1 MNATIA
7 RALLED
13 AFEQVL
19 DNRVFRLLLVVV
31 LAIVA
36 FFFLVGF
43 GPEEIEILWGWR
55 TVSYADLFGSVGQ
68 SSRGI
73 EDPQALVIQTVVGLL
88 VETLA
93 GSLGMA
99 LCVCATAFFVPRMLE
114 KGAADV
120 LFAKP
125 VSRTTLLFARWSSGL
140 LFVAMLS
147 ALLLGGI
154 WLGLWIVSGWHDPG
168 ILWGVVTLTYLFA
181 IVHSFSTL
189 VGVLTRSTV
198 AAILLSLFFF
208 MGTGC
213 VHQTWRILEF
223 GRDTGFLAAADPDS
237 DADAGE
243 DPEVERPARRRGGD
257 VAGWLH
263 AFVSPLHH
271 ALPKTSDADVLTR
284 KLRRAIA
291 GGPVSLVD
299 EPGGLV
305 VRDALGR
312 LDLLSPDRSLARGD
326 VLRADLGAA
335 PAVWEQRDEQDV
347 VAVRAEIR
355 RASRLEAAEEGEAR
369 RRPKRASAATLADR
383 IRDRIVRDVPDASA
397 PDVSRRPVASVNAPV
412 LVWQSGPPDA
422 RRQNQLAVLA
432 FGDHV
437 YEIEV
442 STPAGAVA
450 GRRRTA
456 ADELYSRLQLGA
468 AEDAPNPDAWY
479 DKRFGWTA
487 PWKFNALAS
496 IGTSLAFVA
505 AVFAFAA
512 WRLARAD
519 L

>member
-1 MNATIA
+1 MNATIS
-7 RALLED
+7 RALVED

-31 LAIVA
+31 AAMVG

-43 GPEEIEILWGWR
+43 GAEEIELFWGWR
-55 TVSYADLFGSVGQ
+55 SLPYEDLFGAVGQ
-68 SSRGI
+68 SSRGVA
-73 EDPQALVIQTVVGLL
+73 DPQGLVIQTVVGLL

-114 KGAADV
+114 KGSADV

-125 VSRTTLLFARWSSGL
+125 VSRATLLFARWFAGL

-154 WLGLWIVSGWHDPG
+154 WLGLWLVSGWHDPG

-223 GRDTGFLAAADPDS
+223 GRDTGFLAAGDLEPDEEPET
-237 DADAGE
+237 DA
-243 DPEVERPARRRGGD
+243 PRRGRGGD
-257 VAGWLH
+257 VAEWLH

-271 ALPKTSDADVLTR
+271 VLPKTSDADVLTR

-291 GGPVSLVD
+291 GGPVALVD

-312 LDLLSPDRSLARGD
+312 YELLSPDPSLAKGET
-326 VLRADLGAA
+326 LRADLGTTPAA
-335 PAVWEQRDEQDV
+335 WEERDEQGR
-347 VAVRAEIR
+347 VAVRVEIR
-355 RASRLEAAEEGEAR
+355 RASRLEPAEDGEAR
-369 RRPKRASAATLADR
+369 RRPKRTNASTIAER
-383 IRDRIVRDVPDASA
+383 VRDRIVRDVPDASS
-397 PDVSRRPVASVNAPV
+397 PELLRRPVASVNAPL

-422 RRQNQLAVLA
+422 RRRNELAVLA
-432 FGDHV
+432 FGDHA
-437 YEIEV
+437 YEVEV
-442 STPAGAVA
+442 STLGSLEE
-450 GRRRTA
+450 GRRRSRA
-456 ADELYSRLQLGA
+456 GELYSRLQLGA

-505 AVFAFAA
+505 AAFAFAA